1 MGGLW
6 ACEGHEVLAWGWSGG
21 WRRWRCSTVE
31 GNEDWVEVGAI
42 TGHSAPVRSL
52 AWSPNGEYLLS
63 ARYAVY
69 SPCPPRRIEIKLF
82 SLDQTTRIHGET
94 SVGGDPT
101 NRSWHEIS
109 RPQVHGYD
117 LLGVAF
123 LDPLRFVS
131 IADEKVARV
140 FEAPQEFVD
149 VVHNLHVADLKTS
162 AVRPDVCVKTAFPI
176 NT

>member
-1 MGGLW
+1 MPYT
-6 ACEGHEVLAWGWSGG
+6 HQV
-21 WRRWRCSTVE
+21 
-31 GNEDWVEVGAI
+31 
-42 TGHSAPVRSL
+42 HSR
-52 AWSPNGEYLLS
+52 NFETD
-63 ARYAVY
+63 
-69 SPCPPRRIEIKLF
+69 LF

-162 AVRPDVCVKTAFPI
+162 AVRPGVCMAIIFPI
-176 NT
+176 NIRQETRPRAATVPPLGLSNKAVSDGTPNHVSLNL